1 MNYKRYSA
9 TVEYDDKAKIFFG
22 TVVNTQDIITFEGI
36 TVKELEKAFHESVDD
51 YLVFCKESGKIPE
64 KPFSGKFTIRISPE
78 LHEASCEKASQMGK
92 SLNKFLEDSLK
103 AQFS

>member
-1 MNYKRYSA
+1 MNYKGYSA
-9 TVEYDDKAKIFFG
+9 TVNYDDKEKIFFG
-22 TVVNTQDIITFEGI
+22 TIINTRDVITFEGT

-51 YLVFCKESGKIPE
+51 YFAFCKESGKIPE

-78 LHEASCEKASQMGK
+78 LHESASEKASQMGK

>member
-9 TVEYDDKAKIFFG
+9 TVDYDDQAKIFFG
-22 TVVNTQDIITFEGI
+22 TVINTQDVITFEGT
-36 TVKELEKAFHESVDD
+36 TVQKLEKAFHESVDD
-51 YLVFCKESGKIPE
+51 YLDFCKESGKTPE

-78 LHEASCEKASQMGK
+78 LREAACEKAAQMDK